1 MDFFLLSVLRVMS
14 LLGDSMARIA
24 ITRSRSTGTSTV
36 RIIQTASRS
45 RPEVVVDRSVTSC
58 ASVTLKFLRRRLLL
72 GLAGSLLLG
81 RLLAGLI
88 VGDATDLLV
97 LAGGA
102 LLLLAIRAVACYVAA
117 RRAAS
122 VDPMIALR
130 EDQGTRIRAFQV

>member
-1 MDFFLLSVLRVMS
+1 MDFFLLSVLRAMS
-14 LLGDSMARIA
+14 LLGDSMARIV

-81 RLLAGLI
+81 RLLADLI
-88 VGDATDLLV
+88 VGADATDLLV

-130 EDQGTRIRAFQV
+130 QDQDHQD